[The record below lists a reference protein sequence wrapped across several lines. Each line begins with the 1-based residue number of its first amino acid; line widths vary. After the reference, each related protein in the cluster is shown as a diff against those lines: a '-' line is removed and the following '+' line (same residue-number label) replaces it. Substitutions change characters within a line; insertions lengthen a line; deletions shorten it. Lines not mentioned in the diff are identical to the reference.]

1 MNLDEWQKVI
11 NINLTSTFLMS
22 KFAIKK
28 MLKNKSGKI
37 VNITSVVGHT
47 GNLGQANY
55 TASKAGIVAM
65 SKSLAIEYAKKNINI
80 NCISPGFIQT
90 AMTDK
95 IEEFIENATNE
106 LGGNL
111 DGIINNAGI
120 TQDNLA
126 IRMSLEEWQKVINI
140 NLTSTFLL
148 SKFAI
153 KKMLKNKSGKIVNI
167 TSVVGHTG
175 NLGQA
180 NYTAS
185 KAGIVAMSKSLAI
198 EYAKKNININ
208 CISPGFIKTAMTE
221 KIDEKFKEIIISKI
235 PSAKL
240 GEPEDIANAVLF
252 LASNQS
258 NYINGETLH
267 VNGGMYMA

>member
-1 MNLDEWQKVI
+1 MSNLKDKKIIVTGASGGI
-11 NINLTSTFLMS
+11 GNSIIKKLNDCGANILATGTKIEKLEELKS
-22 KFAIKK
+22 KFKNVKIIKFD
-28 MLKNKSGKI
+28 
-37 VNITSVVGHT
+37 
-47 GNLGQANY
+47 
-55 TASKAGIVAM
+55 
-65 SKSLAIEYAKKNINI
+65 
-80 NCISPGFIQT
+80 ISQS
-90 AMTDK
+90 DK
-95 IEEFIENATNE
+95 IDEFIENATKE
-106 LGGNL
+106 LNGSLNC
-111 DGIINNAGI
+111 IVNNAGI

-126 IRMSLEEWQKVINI
+126 IRMNLDEWKRVIDI

-153 KKMLKNKSGKIVNI
+153 KKMLKNKSGKIINI

-208 CISPGFIKTAMTE
+208 CISPGFIKTAMTD
-221 KIDEKFKEIIISKI
+221 KIDEKFKEVIISKI
-235 PSAKL
+235 PSARL

-252 LASNQS
+252 LASDQS
-258 NYINGETLH
+258 DYINGETIH

>member
-1 MNLDEWQKVI
+1 MSNLENKNIIVTGASGGIGNSIIKKLNEAGANILASGTRIEKLEELKKNYKNIKILKFDISQSDKIEEFSENATSELGGSLDGLVNNAGITQDNLAIRMSLDEWQKVI

-47 GNLGQANY
+47 GNLGQ
-55 TASKAGIVAM
+55 V
-65 SKSLAIEYAKKNINI
+65 
-80 NCISPGFIQT
+80 
-90 AMTDK
+90 
-95 IEEFIENATNE
+95 
-106 LGGNL
+106 
-111 DGIINNAGI
+111 
-120 TQDNLA
+120 
-126 IRMSLEEWQKVINI
+126 
-140 NLTSTFLL
+140 
-148 SKFAI
+148 
-153 KKMLKNKSGKIVNI
+153 
-167 TSVVGHTG
+167 
-175 NLGQA
+175 

-221 KIDEKFKEIIISKI
+221 KIDDKFKEVIISKI
-235 PSAKL
+235 PSARL
-240 GEPEDIANAVLF
+240 GEPDDIANAVLF
-252 LASNQS
+252 LSSEES

>member
-1 MNLDEWQKVI
+1 MSNLKKKNIIVTGASGGIGNAIIKKLNETGANILASGTRIEKLEELKKNFKGIKIFKFDISQSNKIEEFIENATDELGGSLDCIVNNAGITQDNLAIRMSLEEWQKVI

-80 NCISPGFIQT
+80 NCISPGFIKT
-90 AMTDK
+90 VMTDK
-95 IEEFIENATNE
+95 I
-106 LGGNL
+106 
-111 DGIINNAGI
+111 D
-120 TQDNLA
+120 D
-126 IRMSLEEWQKVINI
+126 
-140 NLTSTFLL
+140 
-148 SKFAI
+148 
-153 KKMLKNKSGKIVNI
+153 
-167 TSVVGHTG
+167 
-175 NLGQA
+175 
-180 NYTAS
+180 
-185 KAGIVAMSKSLAI
+185 
-198 EYAKKNININ
+198 
-208 CISPGFIKTAMTE
+208 
-221 KIDEKFKEIIISKI
+221 KFKEAITSKI
-235 PSAKL
+235 PSARL

-252 LASNQS
+252 LSSDQS